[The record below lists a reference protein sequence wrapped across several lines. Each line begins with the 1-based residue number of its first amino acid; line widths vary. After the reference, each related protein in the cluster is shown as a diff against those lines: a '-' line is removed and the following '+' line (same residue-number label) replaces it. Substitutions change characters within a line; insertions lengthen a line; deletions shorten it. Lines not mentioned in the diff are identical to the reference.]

1 MTIPHAVWPRLRSLG
16 LLTRTGLVFLILT
29 LLGGYIISGVVL
41 KWEYENRDEREGL
54 TMTDIV
60 GAYHGVSSPSPLLE
74 SLKAG
79 HPEELATSDRNALV
93 EWLEGDR
100 VSEDYDN
107 LDLGDMAPSEII
119 AVSCLD
125 CHTRGS
131 QMGDGIGDR
140 VPLDYFD
147 DVQSIAISR
156 EIMPKNLKIVALS
169 THVHAPSLSM
179 VLIVLTL
186 LGSMTRWPSVLV
198 GSLVAAGGIGL
209 FLDIAGQ
216 WLARGEAFWAYAI
229 VGGGFAMSMSV
240 GLLGFLVIV
249 DLVLPGSKKPLKY
262 EPEAQARV

>member
-1 MTIPHAVWPRLRSLG
+1 MIVTTHHAAWPRLRTLG
-16 LLTRTGLVFLILT
+16 LLTRIGLVFLILT
-29 LLGGYIISGVVL
+29 LVGGYIISGIFL
-41 KWEYENRDEREGL
+41 KWEYENRDERQGL

-60 GAYHGVSSPSPLLE
+60 GAYHGVSSPSSLLE

-79 HPEELATSDRNALV
+79 HPEELPDPDRKALID
-93 EWLEGDR
+93 WLEGDR

-107 LDLGDMAPSEII
+107 LDLGDLAPSEII

-140 VPLDYFD
+140 VPLGYFD

-179 VLIVLTL
+179 VLIVLTML
-186 LGSMTRWPSVLV
+186 CSMTRWPSVIV
-198 GSLVAAGGIGL
+198 GALVAAGGIGI
-209 FLDIAGQ
+209 FFDIAGQ
-216 WLARGEAFWAYAI
+216 WLARGEALWAYAI
-229 VGGGFAMSMSV
+229 VGGGFTMSMSV
-240 GLLGFLVIV
+240 GLLGLLVIV
-249 DLVLPGSKKPLKY
+249 DLVLPSTKKLLTH
-262 EPEAQARV
+262 EHDA